1 MDLFLEILLHI
12 ILEPVVEIL
21 VGPAADGAEEYL
33 KRSRLPKW
41 LRIVFVVL
49 ITVCLIGMLLCI
61 ILGTILLIIA
71 ETEEEKPI
79 YLCVLL
85 SGLAMLAVYV
95 TIVVIRLNM
104 KKRRK
109 RAVKKAN
116 CENTRP
122 DRTALRRKV
131 HVIVDRPIGSVHPE
145 HSDIVYGVNYGYVPD
160 AMSGDGEAQDAY
172 VLGIDT
178 PIEEADGVVIAVI
191 HRLDDAEDKWVVA
204 PSGCA
209 FTDEEIIEKTEF
221 QEKFFKTEL
230 IR

>member
-1 MDLFLEILLHI
+1 MDLFLEIILHI

-21 VGPAADGAEEYL
+21 VTPAADGAEEYL

-61 ILGTILLIIA
+61 ILGTIFLIIA

-79 YLCVLL
+79 YLGVLL

-109 RAVKKAN
+109 RAVRQAD
-116 CENTRP
+116 ENTRP
-122 DRTALRRKV
+122 DRTALRRIV

-145 HSDIVYGVNYGYVPD
+145 HSDIVYGVNYGFVPD
-160 AMSGDGEAQDAY
+160 AIGGDGEAQDAY
-172 VLGIDT
+172 VLGIDK
-178 PIEEADGVVIAVI
+178 PIEEADGIVIAVI
-191 HRLDDAEDKWVVA
+191 HRFDDAEDKWVVA
-204 PSGCA
+204 PSGCE
-209 FTDEEIIEKTEF
+209 FSDEEIIEKTEF
-221 QEKFFKTEL
+221 REKFFKTEL